1 MTNGPNLNWIAS
13 NTSGIDDDVLR
24 DVIVRGKYRDVIL
37 PMGVVR
43 RLDAGLESTKRAVPN
58 MKAARDTCCHY
69 EPGLPPSQKLPG
81 RRAPTPWSH
90 NHEIDSRSRA
100 ELSLCP

>member
-58 MKAARDTCCHY
+58 MKAARDTAATTNQASA
-69 EPGLPPSQKLPG
+69 LPKVAGQACSDTLESQP
-81 RRAPTPWSH
+81 
-90 NHEIDSRSRA
+90 
-100 ELSLCP
+100 

>member
-13 NTSGIDDDVLR
+13 NTSDIDDDVLR
-24 DVIVRGKYRDVIL
+24 DVIVRGKCHDVIL

-58 MKAARDTCCHY
+58 MKAARDTAATTNQASA
-69 EPGLPPSQKLPG
+69 LPSIAG
-81 RRAPTPWSH
+81 RRCSDTLESQP
-90 NHEIDSRSRA
+90 
-100 ELSLCP
+100 